1 MHHLQQSQL
10 YFWVKSTRGLTM
22 LSKLQRGR
30 QITRWQQRQLVRV
43 GSTAFQILGDFLAL
57 INWRFLL
64 WMLYVLLKLR
74 MHERCLLLGDST
86 PHLYSLFPI
95 ISIAWCG
102 WFGRVCIGQCVTWD
116 IYFWLSSVN
125 VDDITI
131 ADDTV
136 GMYICKRNCYGWFI
150 LIVFVGVNIVVVKE
164 VAVVE

>member
-116 IYFWLSSVN
+116 IYFGYRPSMLMTSPHHWL
-125 VDDITI
+125 TI
-131 ADDTV
+131 PLGNFGD
-136 GMYICKRNCYGWFI
+136 
-150 LIVFVGVNIVVVKE
+150 VFVKRIVM
-164 VAVVE
+164 AGSYW